1 MVARAAR
8 MSACLMAVSGSR
20 DVPGATAAAHVKK
33 RRFGEADSERTQE
46 PGAAAADGI
55 ARMAR
60 RQCGIESESTPDRV
74 LSLNRPSGSRA
85 ALAPLRVFK
94 SVSVD

>member
-33 RRFGEADSERTQE
+33 RRFGEAERTQE